1 MLGSYKLLTI
11 RTKELASLYDPRQ
24 HDVLKRY
31 EISMST
37 SNKAHLHQS
46 KTWKQKQMSIAQVI

>member
-11 RTKELASLYDPRQ
+11 KAKELDMLNDPSQ
-24 HDVLKRY
+24 YGVLDRY

-37 SNKAHLHQS
+37 RNKAHLNRS
-46 KTWKQKQMSIAQVI
+46 KNAEARQTSIMK